1 MTLIDLLNSTIP
13 IIIVDD
19 YRTYPYL
26 INSNSIELLDENGD
40 GAYTLPNQEVVLDAN
55 GMMLFEVED
64 NEPLYFYLLVTRP
77 LTNEMILLCAVGIK
91 PEDL

>member
-26 INSNSIELLDENGD
+26 INNNSIELLDEYGD
-40 GAYTLPNQEVVLDAN
+40 SAYILPNQEVVLDAN

-64 NEPLYFYLLVTRP
+64 NEPLYFHVLVTKP

-91 PEDL
+91 PENL